1 MLLSVRDEENGEG
14 MSDVELRD
22 QVMTFIGA
30 GHETTAVALGWTWYL
45 LAQHP
50 EVETKLG
57 EEVRGVLAESIP
69 TVGDLQKLVYTRRVI
84 EESLR
89 LYPPVIAVIR
99 DVIDED
105 QIGGFRI
112 PAGSGVIL
120 SQYVTQRHPEF
131 WPDAEKFDPERFSPG
146 KCEGRPK
153 FAWFPFLG
161 GPHQCI
167 GAEFAMMEMML
178 VVAMVMQRYR
188 LKLAEG
194 SKVEVR
200 VTLSLRPK
208 NGIPMR
214 LARI

>member
-1 MLLSVRDEENGEG
+1 VRAVVGE
-14 MSDVELRD
+14 R
-22 QVMTFIGA
+22 
-30 GHETTAVALGWTWYL
+30 
-45 LAQHP
+45 
-50 EVETKLG
+50 
-57 EEVRGVLAESIP
+57 IP
-69 TVGDLQKLVYTRRVI
+69 AVGDLPKLVYTKMVI

-99 DVIDED
+99 DVIAED
-105 QIGGFRI
+105 QIAGFRI

-120 SQYVTQRHPEF
+120 SQYVTQLHPEF
-131 WPDAEKFDPERFSPG
+131 WPEPQRFDPDRFSPQG
-146 KCEGRPK
+146 SAGRPK

-178 VVAMVMQRYR
+178 MVAMVMQRYR
-188 LKLAEG
+188 LKLVEG
-194 SKVEVR
+194 AKVEAK

-214 LARI
+214 LAPA